1 MGVAA
6 GVTFSGS
13 DLGVT
18 AMLTEIQVK
27 NAKPKA
33 KAYKLTD
40 ERGLFLLVTP
50 NGGKWWRFKYR
61 FNDKEKLISLG
72 TYPDA
77 SLKVARAQRDD
88 ARALLVYD
96 KDPSA
101 ERTANKEQSKRDSL
115 STFDAAAKGWLT
127 FKSKSWAKETERKA
141 RFVVNDYLIPAIGS
155 KSIAT
160 MGSKDVSSTLIKIAG
175 SAPNLAF
182 KARQY
187 IGGIIRYAQRE
198 GLRDESRA
206 LPLGEILPSFEKGHI
221 PAATTPAEIA
231 VVIKAVNAYT
241 SPVTRAALLTC
252 AYTALRPSIVVS
264 MRWDEI
270 HDDEWH
276 IPGPKMKM
284 KFSHIV
290 PLPRQ
295 QLALLELMR
304 AYTARKEYVFP
315 PLARQK
321 SPHLSRDTMS
331 KAMRDMGLQ
340 GKAAP
345 HGFRGTLRT
354 VARERLGVDMDIL
367 ESQLAHAKKGDV
379 QKAYDR
385 TTFNDERR
393 RVMQMWADYLDDLRE
408 GRNVIRAKFGKV
420 A

>member
-1 MGVAA
+1 
-6 GVTFSGS
+6 
-13 DLGVT
+13 
-18 AMLTEIQVK
+18 MLTEIQVK
-27 NAKPKA
+27 NAKRKA
-33 KAYKLTD
+33 KAYKLSD

-61 FNDKEKLISLG
+61 FNGKEKLISFG

-77 SLKVARAQRDD
+77 SLKVARMQRDD
-88 ARALLVYD
+88 ARALLVNF

-101 ERTANKEQSKRDSL
+101 ERTANKEQAKRDSL
-115 STFDAAAKGWLT
+115 STFAAAAEDWLT
-127 FKSKSWAKETERKA
+127 FKSKGWAKETERKA
-141 RFVVNDYLIPAIGS
+141 RFVVDRYLTPAIGS

-160 MGSKDVSSTLIKIAG
+160 MGSKDVSSTLVKIAKT
-175 SAPNLAF
+175 APNLAF

-221 PAATTPAEIA
+221 PAATTPADIA
-231 VVIKAVNAYT
+231 IVIKAVHAYT

-264 MRWDEI
+264 MRWEEI
-270 HDDEWH
+270 QDDEWH
-276 IPGPKMKM
+276 IPAAKMKM
-284 KFSHIV
+284 RFAHIV
-290 PLPRQ
+290 SLPSQ
-295 QLALLELMR
+295 QLELLEQMR
-304 AYTARKEYVFP
+304 PYSGGKEYVFP
-315 PLARQK
+315 AQARQK
-321 SPHLSRDTMS
+321 NKHLNRDS
-331 KAMRDMGLQ
+331 LSSAMRDMGLQ

-354 VARERLGVDMDIL
+354 IARERLGVDMDIL

-408 GRNVIRAKFGKV
+408 GRNVIRAKFWKV

>member
-1 MGVAA
+1 
-6 GVTFSGS
+6 
-13 DLGVT
+13 
-18 AMLTEIQVK
+18 MLTEIQVK
-27 NAKPKA
+27 NAKPKT
-33 KAYKLTD
+33 KAYKLAD

-61 FNDKEKLISLG
+61 FNGKEKLISLG
-72 TYPDA
+72 IYHDV
-77 SLKVARAQRDD
+77 SLKAARAQRDD
-88 ARALLVYD
+88 ARALLVYR

-101 ERTANKEQSKRDSL
+101 ERTASKEQSKRESL
-115 STFDAAAKGWLT
+115 STFAAAAEGWLT
-127 FKSKSWAKETERKA
+127 FKSKGWAKETERKA
-141 RFVVNDYLIPAIGS
+141 RYVVNDYLIPTIGS

-160 MGSKDVSSTLIKIAG
+160 MGSKDVSSTLIKLAE

-187 IGGIIRYAQRE
+187 VGGIIRYAQRE

-221 PAATTPAEIA
+221 PAATTPADIA
-231 VVIKAVNAYT
+231 VVIKAVDSYK

-270 HDDEWH
+270 QNDEWH
-276 IPGPKMKM
+276 IPAKKMKM
-284 KFSHIV
+284 RFAHIV

-295 QLALLELMR
+295 QLELLEQMR
-304 AYTARKEYVFP
+304 AYSGGKEYVFP
-315 PLARQK
+315 ALARQK
-321 SPHLSRDTMS
+321 SKHLNRDS
-331 KAMRDMGLQ
+331 LSSAMRDMGLK

-354 VARERLGVDMDIL
+354 IARERLGVDLDIL

-393 RVMQMWADYLDDLRE
+393 SVMQMWADYLDGLRR
-408 GRNVIRAKFGKV
+408 GADVVPIRKKAKT